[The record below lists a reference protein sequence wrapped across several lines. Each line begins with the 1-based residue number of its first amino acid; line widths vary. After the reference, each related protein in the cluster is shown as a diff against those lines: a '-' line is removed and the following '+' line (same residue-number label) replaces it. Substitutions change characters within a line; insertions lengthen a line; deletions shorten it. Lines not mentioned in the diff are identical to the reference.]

1 MSLLLDAL
9 KRAEQE
15 KLAKQGERAANDPPI
30 SAAASPAKRDSASA
44 SNLELQPIGGA
55 AGTPPPAASGKPA
68 GAATAQAVF
77 QAKAAAAPSPGSRN
91 KTILWIGA
99 TVVLLAAIGIGAYI
113 WWSISSLQPKIT
125 TLRPRAA
132 PTPPPASG
140 IASGPRLD
148 TLVPG
153 ANAPNTGAP
162 PQAGSSSPTMPAS
175 SAPSTPTPSTSTPST
190 SAPGQPQSG
199 PVPGAPAPATAVV
212 RPGPA
217 RGNSDL
223 ASRLQ
228 REGPTTPQLRLTPPE
243 KPRVPVAIVAGYDA
257 LRSGDMAA
265 ARRSYSTAVAA
276 EPASVDAHLGL
287 ATVEARV
294 GNVSAAASH
303 YRRVLDLDPRNATA
317 LAGLASMADLSQ
329 PDSLE
334 DQLRNDIS
342 RYPQSAALHFALGN
356 LYASRNRWEEAQSL
370 FFEALRLEPSSA
382 DTLYNLAVAMDH
394 MNQPRLASE
403 YYGRALEAAR
413 MQTAQFDPA
422 RVQRRIAE
430 LRP

>member
-15 KLAKQGERAANDPPI
+15 KLAKQGGERAANDPPPA
-30 SAAASPAKRDSASA
+30 SAAARRDGAA
-44 SNLELQPIGGA
+44 NNLELQPIANAAASPAPGA
-55 AGTPPPAASGKPA
+55 AGKAS

-77 QAKAAAAPSPGSRN
+77 QAKAATAPAPGAR
-91 KTILWIGA
+91 KTTMLWIGGA
-99 TVVLLAAIGIGAYI
+99 VVLLIALGIGGYI
-113 WWSISSLQPKIT
+113 WWSVSSLQPKIT

-140 IASGPRLD
+140 VASGPRLE

-153 ANAPNTGAP
+153 ANAPNTGSPA
-162 PQAGSSSPTMPAS
+162 QGASSSSPAMATSSAPAS
-175 SAPSTPTPSTSTPST
+175 SAPPP
-190 SAPGQPQSG
+190 APQP
-199 PVPGAPAPATAVV
+199 PPGAAASAAPARAESV
-212 RPGPA
+212 RSNA
-217 RGNSDL
+217 DL
-223 ASRLQ
+223 AAQLVRD
-228 REGPTTPQLRLTPPE
+228 GATMPQLRLTPPE
-243 KPRVPVAIVAGYDA
+243 KSRVPVAIVAGYDA

-265 ARRSYSTAVAA
+265 ARRGYAAAVAA

-294 GNVSAAASH
+294 GNVAAAASH

-329 PDSLE
+329 PEALE
-334 DQLRNDIS
+334 QQLRSDLSN
-342 RYPQSAALHFALGN
+342 YPQSAALHFALGN
-356 LYASRNRWEEAQSL
+356 LYASRNRWEEAQSS

-413 MQTAQFDPA
+413 LQTAQFDPA
-422 RVQRRIAE
+422 HVQRRIAE
-430 LRP
+430 LKP

>member
-9 KRAEQE
+9 KRAGQE
-15 KLAKQGERAANDPPI
+15 KLAKQGERAANDPPV
-30 SAAASPAKRDSASA
+30 SAVPSAGKRDSASA
-44 SNLELQPIGGA
+44 SGLELQPIGGG
-55 AGTPPPAASGKPA
+55 AGSPPPGASAKP

-77 QAKAAAAPSPGSRN
+77 QAKAAANASPGSRN
-91 KTILWIGA
+91 KTILWIGG

-140 IASGPRLD
+140 ISSGPRLD

-162 PQAGSSSPTMPAS
+162 PQAGSPSPTMPAS
-175 SAPSTPTPSTSTPST
+175 STPSTTTPSS
-190 SAPGQPQSG
+190 SAPSAPAQPQ
-199 PVPGAPAPATAVV
+199 PGATPGASAPATAVV
-212 RPGPA
+212 RPEPA
-217 RGNSDL
+217 RGNAAL
-223 ASRLQ
+223 ASQLQ

-243 KPRVPVAIVAGYDA
+243 KPRVPVAVVAGYDA

-265 ARRSYSTAVAA
+265 ARRNYSAAVAA

-317 LAGLASMADLSQ
+317 LAGLASMADLSH
-329 PDSLE
+329 PESLE
-334 DQLRNDIS
+334 EQLRNDIS

-403 YYGRALEAAR
+403 YYGRALEASR

-430 LRP
+430 LKP

>member
-1 MSLLLDAL
+1 MSSQWRSTVVRKALVAVSGLALWSWVVLHVAGNLTLL
-9 KRAEQE
+9 
-15 KLAKQGERAANDPPI
+15 
-30 SAAASPAKRDSASA
+30 
-44 SNLELQPIGGA
+44 
-55 AGTPPPAASGKPA
+55 SGPGVA
-68 GAATAQAVF
+68 DGY
-77 QAKAAAAPSPGSRN
+77 AAAP
-91 KTILWIGA
+91 
-99 TVVLLAAIGIGAYI
+99 
-113 WWSISSLQPKIT
+113 
-125 TLRPRAA
+125 
-132 PTPPPASG
+132 
-140 IASGPRLD
+140 
-148 TLVPG
+148 
-153 ANAPNTGAP
+153 
-162 PQAGSSSPTMPAS
+162 
-175 SAPSTPTPSTSTPST
+175 
-190 SAPGQPQSG
+190 
-199 PVPGAPAPATAVV
+199 PAPATAVV
-212 RPGPA
+212 RPEPA
-217 RGNSDL
+217 RGNSNL
-223 ASRLQ
+223 ASQLQ

-317 LAGLASMADLSQ
+317 LAGLASMADLSH
-329 PDSLE
+329 PESLE
-334 DQLRNDIS
+334 EQLRNDIS

-430 LRP
+430 LKP

>member
-1 MSLLLDAL
+1 
-9 KRAEQE
+9 
-15 KLAKQGERAANDPPI
+15 
-30 SAAASPAKRDSASA
+30 
-44 SNLELQPIGGA
+44 
-55 AGTPPPAASGKPA
+55 
-68 GAATAQAVF
+68 
-77 QAKAAAAPSPGSRN
+77 
-91 KTILWIGA
+91 
-99 TVVLLAAIGIGAYI
+99 
-113 WWSISSLQPKIT
+113 
-125 TLRPRAA
+125 
-132 PTPPPASG
+132 
-140 IASGPRLD
+140 
-148 TLVPG
+148 
-153 ANAPNTGAP
+153 
-162 PQAGSSSPTMPAS
+162 
-175 SAPSTPTPSTSTPST
+175 
-190 SAPGQPQSG
+190 
-199 PVPGAPAPATAVV
+199 V
-212 RPGPA
+212 RPEPA
-217 RGNSDL
+217 RGNTDL
-223 ASRLQ
+223 ASQLQ

-243 KPRVPVAIVAGYDA
+243 KPRVPVAVVAGYDA

-265 ARRSYSTAVAA
+265 ARRNYSAAVAA

-317 LAGLASMADLSQ
+317 LAGLASMADLSH
-329 PDSLE
+329 PESLE
-334 DQLRNDIS
+334 EQLRNDIS

-430 LRP
+430 LKP

>member
-15 KLAKQGERAANDPPI
+15 KLAKQGERAANDPPLPG
-30 SAAASPAKRDSASA
+30 AGPAKRDGASA
-44 SNLELQPIGGA
+44 SGLELQPIGGTA
-55 AGTPPPAASGKPA
+55 SPGQAGAASGKPA

-77 QAKAAAAPSPGSRN
+77 QAKAAAAPAPGAR
-91 KTILWIGA
+91 KTTILWIGGG
-99 TVVLLAAIGIGAYI
+99 VVLLIALAIAGYI
-113 WWSISSLQPKIT
+113 WWSVSSLQPQIT

-140 IASGPRLD
+140 VASGPRLD

-153 ANAPNTGAP
+153 ANAPNTGSPTQGQSSTTTTTTTTTPAP
-162 PQAGSSSPTMPAS
+162 PVS
-175 SAPSTPTPSTSTPST
+175 SATAPATSP
-190 SAPGQPQSG
+190 
-199 PVPGAPAPATAVV
+199 APAPARAESSRTNAELAAQLV
-212 RPGPA
+212 REAP
-217 RGNSDL
+217 S
-223 ASRLQ
+223 
-228 REGPTTPQLRLTPPE
+228 TPQLRLTQPQP
-243 KPRVPVAIVAGYDA
+243 PRVPAAVVAGYDA
-257 LRSGDMAA
+257 LRSGDMLA
-265 ARRSYSTAVAA
+265 ARRSYAAAIAA
-276 EPASVDAHLGL
+276 EPANVDAHLGL

-294 GNVSAAASH
+294 GNVSAAASY

-317 LAGLASMADLSQ
+317 LAGLASMADLSH
-329 PDSLE
+329 PESLE
-334 DQLRNDIS
+334 EQLRADLS

-356 LYASRNRWEEAQSL
+356 LYASRSRWEEAQSS
-370 FFEALRLEPSSA
+370 FFEALRLQPSSA

-422 RVQRRIAE
+422 LVQRRIAE
-430 LRP
+430 LKP

>member
-15 KLAKQGERAANDPPI
+15 KLAKQGERAANDPPP
-30 SAAASPAKRDSASA
+30 ASPAKREAA
-44 SNLELQPIGGA
+44 NNLELQPLGGA
-55 AGTPPPAASGKPA
+55 QAAPPSGASAKPS

-77 QAKAAAAPSPGSRN
+77 QAKAAAPSTPASRN
-91 KTILWIGA
+91 MTVLWIGG
-99 TVVLLAAIGIGAYI
+99 TVVLLIALGIGGYI
-113 WWSISSLQPKIT
+113 WWSLSSLQPKIT

-140 IASGPRLD
+140 TTSGPRLD

-153 ANAPNTGAP
+153 ANAPNTGSP
-162 PQAGSSSPTMPAS
+162 SQAGSSSSSTPTSPM
-175 SAPSTPTPSTSTPST
+175 PSTP
-190 SAPGQPQSG
+190 
-199 PVPGAPAPATAVV
+199 APAPAAPASSPTATASA
-212 RPGPA
+212 PA
-217 RGNSDL
+217 
-223 ASRLQ
+223 ASRMDAPRSHAELAAQ
-228 REGPTTPQLRLTPPE
+228 LAREAPATPQLRLTQPD
-243 KPRVPVAIVAGYDA
+243 KPRVPAAILAGYDA
-257 LRSGDMAA
+257 LRSGDMQA
-265 ARRSYSTAVAA
+265 ARRNYAAAVAA
-276 EPASVDAHLGL
+276 EPANVDAHLGL
-287 ATVEARV
+287 ATVEARL
-294 GNVSAAASH
+294 GNVSAAASY

-317 LAGLASMADLSQ
+317 LAGLASMADLSN
-329 PDSLE
+329 PETLE
-334 DQLRNDIS
+334 EQLRTDLA

-356 LYASRNRWEEAQSL
+356 LYASRGRWESAQSA

-394 MNQPRLASE
+394 MNQQRLAFE

-413 MQTAQFDPA
+413 MQVAQFDPA

>member
-55 AGTPPPAASGKPA
+55 TGTPPPAASGKPA

-175 SAPSTPTPSTSTPST
+175 SAPSTSTPSTSTPSP
-190 SAPGQPQSG
+190 SAPGQPQPG
-199 PVPGAPAPATAVV
+199 AMPGAPAPATAVV
-212 RPGPA
+212 RPEPA
-217 RGNSDL
+217 RGNSNL
-223 ASRLQ
+223 ASQLQ

-265 ARRSYSTAVAA
+265 ARRSYSTAIAA

-294 GNVSAAASH
+294 GNVSAA
-303 YRRVLDLDPRNATA
+303 
-317 LAGLASMADLSQ
+317 MAV
-329 PDSLE
+329 E
-334 DQLRNDIS
+334 
-342 RYPQSAALHFALGN
+342 
-356 LYASRNRWEEAQSL
+356 
-370 FFEALRLEPSSA
+370 
-382 DTLYNLAVAMDH
+382 
-394 MNQPRLASE
+394 
-403 YYGRALEAAR
+403 
-413 MQTAQFDPA
+413 
-422 RVQRRIAE
+422 
-430 LRP
+430 

>member
-1 MSLLLDAL
+1 M
-9 KRAEQE
+9 
-15 KLAKQGERAANDPPI
+15 
-30 SAAASPAKRDSASA
+30 
-44 SNLELQPIGGA
+44 
-55 AGTPPPAASGKPA
+55 
-68 GAATAQAVF
+68 
-77 QAKAAAAPSPGSRN
+77 
-91 KTILWIGA
+91 
-99 TVVLLAAIGIGAYI
+99 
-113 WWSISSLQPKIT
+113 
-125 TLRPRAA
+125 
-132 PTPPPASG
+132 
-140 IASGPRLD
+140 
-148 TLVPG
+148 
-153 ANAPNTGAP
+153 
-162 PQAGSSSPTMPAS
+162 
-175 SAPSTPTPSTSTPST
+175 
-190 SAPGQPQSG
+190 
-199 PVPGAPAPATAVV
+199 PGAPAPATAVV
-212 RPGPA
+212 RPEPA

-223 ASRLQ
+223 ASQLQ
-228 REGPTTPQLRLTPPE
+228 REGPTPPQLRLTPPE

-265 ARRSYSTAVAA
+265 ARRSYSTAIAA

-334 DQLRNDIS
+334 EQLRNDIS